1 MSLSVCC
8 ILFVAGGLGTV
19 CRYLITMGYTH
30 FFGKGWPLG
39 TMAANVLG
47 CFFFGLVITLACERQ
62 IVSDAARTALCVGF
76 LGGFTTFSS
85 LIFDSFSLGQV
96 RPLYLFLN
104 LVLQIGLGFGAL
116 MAGLSAG
123 KSL

>member
-8 ILFVAGGLGTV
+8 ILFLAGGLGTV
-19 CRYLITMGYTH
+19 CRYLVTMGCTH

-62 IVSDAARTALCVGF
+62 VVSDAARTALCVGF